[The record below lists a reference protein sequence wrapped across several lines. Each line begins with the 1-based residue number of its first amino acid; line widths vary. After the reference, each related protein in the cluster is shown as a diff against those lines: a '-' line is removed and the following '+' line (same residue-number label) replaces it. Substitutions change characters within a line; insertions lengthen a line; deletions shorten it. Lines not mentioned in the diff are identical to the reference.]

1 VACYE
6 HDTGTEPLTRVV
18 DKLAGYAELA
28 RARWTAPRPQ
38 TQQRHGFWV
47 LFGLRSPAR
56 EANLRERLT
65 ATDDFAGRISV

>member
-6 HDTGTEPLTRVV
+6 HDTEPLTRVV

-28 RARWTAPRPQ
+28 RAGGRHPARK

-47 LFGLRSPAR
+47 LFGLHSPAR